1 MTKKI
6 KNKIAFYVDYESFNS
21 KEAPPI
27 LFFIS
32 FLRNKGYEVDF
43 FTSEKTLLEAFKNTA
58 SKYNPKNSK
67 SVMHYDVCLLSL
79 MSSDKLRKILQTA
92 IKVKEYSPF
101 TVNVLGGTGVYGYY
115 KDIIEAE
122 GIDITIEGDAEKILP
137 AVLDNITNVLNQN
150 NITDLNNNKDH
161 IAGAGGLNSLI
172 FENYPEKLIS
182 GITQQEAY
190 YCTPEHMNILFKRKG
205 RYRSPIGKIPKNIFF
220 ERIFL
225 KSVIKCPISNTA
237 IKLNDGEIR
246 FFEKIDTSHEDFDI
260 FYSNYKNIMTKEE
273 FTDTILPFPTET
285 EINAEYTD
293 YPWDIYEDFKFE
305 SVGLYAQR
313 GCNWGKCT
321 YCSIVNYKYRKLSVK
336 LLLKVIKEAN
346 SHNVYGFSFDDDLF
360 VQNKIWLNEFL
371 DGIITGKFNEKFSF
385 TAMFKVEHITGED
398 TLNKLKQAN
407 FAKIQIGVESFL
419 PEKISYFSKTKKDKE
434 LLYIDKAKKIID
446 YCASIKIIPSSFI
459 ILTIPDKNFSL
470 FDIVSEMGEIIDII
484 INVYERHKVIP
495 IFLFNDFIN
504 AYPNAPL
511 LNRQT
516 YSKFIVP
523 LCGEIK
529 RVKNYNGVND
539 RILNLKTIEVPYLY
553 KFKNLKIAHF
563 IDLLIKNKNINGS
576 LNNEEEKYSK
586 YSSKSS
592 KIKTAEETNEKE
604 MFVYI
609 DNILNSLSAAFDLYG
624 TPEFLLYDIIDG
636 LIAAYDGNDDIVKKI
651 ITGYFNVN
659 DINKFKNYVAS
670 GKIDRNKAVDIFSSI
685 ITGFDELKA
694 RQEEKKLKGKSITS
708 VLNERISAFI
718 KQYYNN
724 LQL

>member
-32 FLRNKGYEVDF
+32 FLRNKGYKVDF
-43 FTSEKTLLEAFKNTA
+43 FASEKMLLEAFKNTA
-58 SKYNPKNSK
+58 NKNNPITQQSA
-67 SVMHYDVCLLSL
+67 MHYDVCLLSL

-101 TVNVLGGTGVYGYY
+101 TVNILGGTGVYGYY

-122 GIDITIEGDAEKILP
+122 GIDVTIEGDAEKILP
-137 AVLDNITNVLNQN
+137 AVLEGIANVLNQN
-150 NITDLNNNKDH
+150 NVLVLNNNGDYKAED
-161 IAGAGGLNSLI
+161 LNSLI
-172 FENYPEKLIS
+172 FQNYPEKLTS

-190 YCTPEHMNILFKRKG
+190 YCTPEHMGLLFKRKG
-205 RYRSPIGKIPKNIFF
+205 RYLSPIAKIPENIFF
-220 ERIFL
+220 ERIL
-225 KSVIKCPISNTA
+225 SGYTIKCPISNTA
-237 IKLNDGEIR
+237 IKLNNGKIR
-246 FFEKIDTSHEDFDI
+246 FFEKIDASHEDFDI

-273 FTDTILPFPTET
+273 FTNIIPPFPTET

-293 YPWDIYEDFKFE
+293 YPWDIYDDFKFE

-321 YCSIVNYKYRKLSVK
+321 YCSIVNYKYRKLSTK
-336 LLLKVIKEAN
+336 FLLKIIKEAS

-371 DGIITGKFNEKFSF
+371 DGIIAGKFNEKFSF
-385 TAMFKVEHITGED
+385 TAMFKVEHITDENI
-398 TLNKLKQAN
+398 LNKLKQAN
-407 FAKIQIGVESFL
+407 FTKIQIGVESFL

-434 LLYIDKAKKIID
+434 RSYIDKAKKIID

-459 ILTIPDKNFSL
+459 ILTLPDKNFSL

-484 INVYERHKVIP
+484 INVYDRHEVVP

-511 LNRQT
+511 LNRNA
-516 YSKFIVP
+516 YSKFIIP

-529 RVKNYNGVND
+529 RVKNEEGVNAD
-539 RILNLKTIEVPYLY
+539 MLNLKTIEVPYLY
-553 KFKNLKIAHF
+553 KFENLKIAHF
-563 IDLLIKNKNINGS
+563 IDLLIKNKNINGN
-576 LNNEEEKYSK
+576 LNNEKEKYSK
-586 YSSKSS
+586 SSKSS
-592 KIKTAEETNEKE
+592 KIKTGDETGEKE
-604 MFVYI
+604 MFANI

-651 ITGYFNVN
+651 ITEYFNVN

-670 GKIDRNKAVDIFSSI
+670 GKIDRNKAIDIFSSI

-694 RQEEKKLKGKSITS
+694 RQEEKKLKGKSITG

>member
-32 FLRNKGYEVDF
+32 FLRNKGYKVDF
-43 FTSEKTLLEAFKNTA
+43 FASEKTLLEAFENTA
-58 SKYNPKNSK
+58 NKNNPITSQSAK
-67 SVMHYDVCLLSL
+67 HYDVCLLSL

-115 KDIIEAE
+115 KDLIQAE
-122 GIDITIEGDAEKILP
+122 GIDVTIEGDAEKILP
-137 AVLDNITNVLNQN
+137 AVLEVITNVLNEN
-150 NITDLNNNKDH
+150 NVSVLNNNGDYK
-161 IAGAGGLNSLI
+161 AGDLNLLI
-172 FENYPEKLIS
+172 FQNYPEKLTS
-182 GITQQEAY
+182 GITRQEAY
-190 YCTPEHMNILFKRKG
+190 YCTPEHMNLLFKRKG
-205 RYRSPIGKIPKNIFF
+205 RYLSPIAKIPENIFF
-220 ERIFL
+220 ESMF
-225 KSVIKCPISNTA
+225 SGYAIKCPISNTA

-260 FYSNYKNIMTKEE
+260 YYSNYKNIMNEEE
-273 FTDTILPFPTET
+273 FAETILPFPTET

-293 YPWDIYEDFKFE
+293 YPWDIYDDFKFE

-321 YCSIVNYKYRKLSVK
+321 YCSIVNYKYRKLSTK
-336 LLLKVIKEAN
+336 FLLKVIKDAN

-371 DGIITGKFNEKFSF
+371 DGIIAGKFNEKLSF
-385 TAMFKVEHITGED
+385 TAMFKVEHITDENI
-398 TLNKLKQAN
+398 LNKLKQAN

-434 LLYIDKAKKIID
+434 RLYIDKAKKIID

-470 FDIVSEMGEIIDII
+470 FDIVSEMGEIIDVI
-484 INVYERHKVIP
+484 INVYERHKVVP

-529 RVKNYNGVND
+529 RVKDDEGVNAD
-539 RILNLKTIEVPYLY
+539 RLNLKTIEVPYLY
-553 KFKNLKIAHF
+553 KFENLKIAHF
-563 IDLLIKNKNINGS
+563 IDLLIKNKNINVG
-576 LNNEEEKYSK
+576 LNNEEEKYI
-586 YSSKSS
+586 KSS
-592 KIKTAEETNEKE
+592 KPGKTKTVDETSEKE
-604 MFVYI
+604 MFANI
-609 DNILNSLSAAFDLYG
+609 GNILNSLSAAFDLYG

-636 LIAAYDGNDDIVKKI
+636 LISAYDGSDEVVKKI
-651 ITGYFNVN
+651 ISEYFKVS
-659 DINKFKNYVAS
+659 DINKFKNYIAS
-670 GKIDRNKAVDIFSSI
+670 GKIDCNKAIDIFGSI
-685 ITGFDELKA
+685 ITGFDELKV
-694 RQEEKKLKGKSITS
+694 RQEEKKLKGKSITG
-708 VLNERISAFI
+708 VLNERISTFI
-718 KQYYNN
+718 K
-724 LQL
+724 